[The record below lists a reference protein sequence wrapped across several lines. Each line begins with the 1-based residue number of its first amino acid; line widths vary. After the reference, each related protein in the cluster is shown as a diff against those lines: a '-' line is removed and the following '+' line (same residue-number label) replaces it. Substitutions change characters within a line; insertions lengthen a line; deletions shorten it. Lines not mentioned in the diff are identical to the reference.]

1 MRIWLKERIG
11 KTELFTGRKEELTY
25 FLNWIERI
33 RREISMST
41 AILSRRKTG
50 KTAIMQRLYNI
61 TFHKDAGVIPF
72 YFEIREADQ
81 WLGRFAEV
89 FFLSF
94 ISQYIAF
101 KTRNNAYLS
110 FGKARNLADALD
122 ICKKEGFDFLAAPI
136 RGMQVRHRDGDAD
149 AMWDIAREMPLDVA
163 THTGEYIVQ
172 IVDEFQF
179 INRHIYRDRACKD
192 RIANLAG
199 SYLHTAEYKN
209 APLLVSGSW
218 VGWFA
223 GDLRRMLPGRFQLH
237 YLKGLPEDEAVEMIL
252 RYSHLE
258 GIPVAEE
265 IVPLMAGLTEGNP
278 FYISSLFRSKC
289 PGMDF
294 TSEKGLLEAL
304 EFETLRDG
312 GTIRSVWMEYAG
324 YAMDKANSRHA
335 KIIVLYLC
343 KHREREVTREELGK
357 KLNLGM
363 DDSELERKLRII
375 VKADVIEQ
383 GRSNFYYRGVRDN
396 IFDKVFRG
404 VYADE
409 IEGFDPR
416 EVTDEYKALY
426 ETLKR
431 ENRRLMGEYSHYR
444 GKFAE
449 YLIIDKLRKHAY
461 ANNEVFLGMTETLPD
476 DFRFSEYQSVWSYS
490 ASPIHKRD
498 IQIDILAVAAD
509 RDGYSLIGEVKN
521 RKSKFSVKEA
531 REFVKKAEELRGL
544 ENIGKSVLFVFSVN
558 GFHKNTL
565 GYLEKHGIARSSDPR
580 WLKAPKKIIKRGNG
594 RWAIGNAR

>member
-1 MRIWLKERIG
+1 MRIWFKERIG
-11 KTELFTGRKEELTY
+11 NPELFTGRKKELTY
-25 FLNWIERI
+25 FLNWTERI
-33 RREISMST
+33 KREISMST

-61 TFHKDAGVIPF
+61 TFHKDAGIIPF
-72 YFEIREADQ
+72 YFEIRETDQ
-81 WLGRFAEV
+81 WLGSFAED

-94 ISQYIAF
+94 ISQYMAF
-101 KTRNNAYLS
+101 KTRNNNYLT
-110 FGKARNLADALD
+110 FGKAKNLADALE
-122 ICKKEGFDFLAAPI
+122 ICRKEGFDFLADPI
-136 RGMQVRHRDGDAD
+136 RGMQARQRDGDAD
-149 AMWDIAREMPLDVA
+149 FMWEIAREMPKEVA
-163 THTGEYIVQ
+163 TYTDEYIVQ
-172 IVDEFQF
+172 IIDEFQF
-179 INRHIYRDRACKD
+179 INRYIFWDKEKKRRAE
-192 RIANLAG
+192 NLAG

-218 VGWFA
+218 VGWLA
-223 GDLRRMLPGRFQLH
+223 GDLLRMLPGRFQFH
-237 YLKGLPEDEAVEMIL
+237 YLESLPGDEAAEMIL

-278 FYISSLFRSKC
+278 FYISSLFRSKY
-289 PGMDF
+289 PGKDF
-294 TSEKGLLEAL
+294 TSERGLLGTL
-304 EFETLRDG
+304 EFETLHNEG
-312 GTIRSVWMEYAG
+312 IIRGIWMEYVG
-324 YAMDKANSRHA
+324 YAMDRANSRNA
-335 KIIVLYLC
+335 KSIVLYLC

-357 KLNLGM
+357 KLNLGIS
-363 DDSELERKLRII
+363 DSELEKKLKII
-375 VKADVIEQ
+375 VRADVIEQ

-409 IEGFDPR
+409 IEGFDPK
-416 EVTDEYKALY
+416 EITDEYKTLY

-461 ANNEVFLGMTETLPD
+461 TDNRVFLSMTENLPD
-476 DFRFSEYQSVWSYS
+476 DFRFPEYETVWSYS

-509 RDGYSLIGEVKN
+509 RNDYALIGEVKN

-531 REFVKKAEELRGL
+531 REFVKKAGELRKL

-558 GFHKNTL
+558 GFYKNTL
-565 GYLEKHGIARSSDPR
+565 EYLKKHGIARSSDPR
-580 WLKAPKKIIKRGNG
+580 WLKVPKKSSQSP
-594 RWAIGNAR
+594 